1 MDVTGISMIPLQTGA
16 DPGTLARDP
25 ARLAKEF
32 DALILR
38 MLLGELGASTAL
50 GADKSEFG
58 GAAQSVISQ
67 LLADQLA
74 DKLDLGLGAVLVRAG
89 MGGEQK

>member
-1 MDVTGISMIPLQTGA
+1 MDITGISMIPLQAGA

-25 ARLAKEF
+25 VRLAKEF

-38 MLLGELGASTAL
+38 MLLGDLGTSTAL
-50 GADKSEFG
+50 GAGKGEFG

-67 LLADQLA
+67 LLATQLA
-74 DKLDLGLGAVLVRAG
+74 DKLDLGLGAVLVRAS

>member
-1 MDVTGISMIPLQTGA
+1 MDVTGISMIPLQAGA
-16 DPGTLARDP
+16 DPATLARDP

-38 MLLGELGASTAL
+38 LLLGNLGAPGAL

-58 GAAQSVISQ
+58 GAAQSVMSQ
-67 LLADQLA
+67 ILADQLA
-74 DKLDLGLGAVLVRAG
+74 DKLDLGLGAVLVRAS